1 MAACGGLALWAL
13 GQPLAIQWAAVGAA
27 IVAYLV
33 LAALVDVVWRRHSHL
48 LQGDVRAN

>member
-13 GQPLAIQWAAVGAA
+13 GQQLAIQWAAVGAA

-33 LAALVDVVWRRHSHL
+33 LAALVDVAWRRHSHL